1 MNKIYNTQE
10 DIASGFR
17 NFLKLINPNIRKT
30 QLNFLP
36 YLLFGI
42 IASES
47 ISPFDIAKNL
57 KEDFSLIQLDSVK
70 KRIKRFFSNKHFHPY
85 EFFDL
90 VIKYVIS
97 TYKKKHNDKRIHIIF
112 DHMFSHDNYTV
123 FMISMRIG
131 KQGIPIWFRC
141 FEGKDCPD
149 AFKEELI
156 KEGISYVSNLFPN
169 DFELIFLADRW
180 FNSTGLM
187 KHIDSLGH
195 TYVLRMKQNIKVFYF
210 DKNEGHKVWKTLQD
224 LPRYKHRSIKY
235 EKIQITDSKYTTN
248 IVISDSI
255 DTNDPWVLVSN
266 KNLNRSVKDYSYRFG
281 GIKCLFKNQKSNG
294 FYLEKTVNASLK
306 YFESMYSILCTVSLY
321 LTLLGSD
328 FAKNTKCY
336 KNVKISTHTSSN
348 GKRIRIL
355 SLFNTGLTLFHLAF
369 NSLRYIRLPFNFV
382 LYDS

>member
-1 MNKIYNTQE
+1 MW
-10 DIASGFR
+10 
-17 NFLKLINPNIRKT
+17 
-30 QLNFLP
+30 
-36 YLLFGI
+36 
-42 IASES
+42 
-47 ISPFDIAKNL
+47 
-57 KEDFSLIQLDSVK
+57 
-70 KRIKRFFSNKHFHPY
+70 H
-85 EFFDL
+85 
-90 VIKYVIS
+90 
-97 TYKKKHNDKRIHIIF
+97 
-112 DHMFSHDNYTV
+112 
-123 FMISMRIG
+123 
-131 KQGIPIWFRC
+131 
-141 FEGKDCPD
+141 
-149 AFKEELI
+149 
-156 KEGISYVSNLFPN
+156 
-169 DFELIFLADRW
+169 
-180 FNSTGLM
+180 
-187 KHIDSLGH
+187 
-195 TYVLRMKQNIKVFYF
+195 FYF

-281 GIKCLFKNQKSNG
+281 GIECLFKNQKSNG

-355 SLFNTGLTLFHLAF
+355 SLFNTGVNVNMKCYKNFKVKMSQFLKYKWHFLFQIPFDKQKYF
-369 NSLRYIRLPFNFV
+369 NIFYS
-382 LYDS
+382 